1 MVRHALLLASLAVP
15 SLLGAQSWR
24 TLGTSR
30 QLHDTSALQ
39 VRVQYGSGKISL
51 AAAPPALLYEMRV
64 RYDAT
69 RTAPIHS
76 FAAASRTLQLGV
88 QKQGM
93 RIPGDENE
101 LAELRL
107 GLGPAVPLDLSIEL
121 GATEADLDLSTLRL
135 ARLKIESHASDAS
148 VRFDAPNPLAMKTL
162 ELDVGAA
169 GLTALRLANANAG
182 DIRVSAGL
190 GNVDLDLGGEWTKD
204 INLEIDATLGV
215 VTVHVPSDVGVRVEL
230 QRTLA
235 GFGHRGLTSR
245 DGAFYSDNWES
256 ASRKLRI
263 RTDVKL
269 GRFELDQR

>member
-1 MVRHALLLASLAVP
+1 VRRVLLLAALAAP
-15 SLLGAQSWR
+15 SLLDAQSWR

-51 AAAPPALLYEMRV
+51 AAAPPALLYDMRV

-69 RTAPIHS
+69 RTAPIHAY
-76 FAAASRTLQLGV
+76 AAASRTLQLGV

-101 LAELRL
+101 PAELRL

-135 ARLKIESHASDAS
+135 SRLKLRSHASDAS
-148 VRFDAPNPLAMKTL
+148 VRFDAPNPLAMQAL

-169 GLTALRLANANAG
+169 SLTALRLANANTRE
-182 DIRVSAGL
+182 IRVNAGL
-190 GNVDLDLGGEWTKD
+190 GNVDLDLGGEWTRD
-204 INLEIDATLGV
+204 IDLAVDATLGS
-215 VTVHVPSDVGVRVEL
+215 VTVHVPSDVGVRVEVR
-230 QRTLA
+230 RTLA
-235 GFGHRGLTSR
+235 GFRHGSLTPR
-245 DGAFYSDNWES
+245 DGAFYSDNWDS
-256 ASRKLRI
+256 APRKLRI
-263 RTDVKL
+263 RSDVKL
-269 GRFELDQR
+269 GRFEVDQR